1 MFALKKF
8 NCFTYLKNLVELPV
22 LFLIFLRNSSKQ
34 KKFLKQ
40 TISDAIIKSKNKNDE
55 SLDNDDYK
63 KIQLYG
69 YAVPAMLGEAYCVL
83 RNQKMTTN
91 ERLSITFLGSI
102 TGLFDDMFDK
112 KVLTE
117 EYIKNMIVK
126 PSFLVGNN
134 SNEKL
139 FLTLYNNALE
149 ITQNKAVL
157 IKKALAVFEAQIL
170 SRKQKQP
177 EIDLS
182 EIEEITFQKG
192 GSSML
197 MYRSTLNNK
206 IDDPEKLMIYLL
218 GGIGQLENDIFDIY
232 KDYKEGIKTLAT
244 TMQKTSHLREKYLAL
259 MADVFDSVE
268 KTNFPT
274 GAKKKF
280 RRIISLV
287 MSRGLVCLDC
297 IEKNEKTT
305 QNQFHLEKYERKD
318 LICDMESLGS
328 FLKLIHYSAKYNF

>member
-1 MFALKKF
+1 MKKF

-40 TISDAIIKSKNKNDE
+40 TISDAIIESKKQNDG
-55 SLDNDDYK
+55 SLDADDYK

-83 RNQKMTTN
+83 RNQKMTKS

-157 IKKALAVFEAQIL
+157 IKKALAVFEAQIS

-197 MYRSTLNNK
+197 LYRSTLNNK
-206 IDDPEKLMIYLL
+206 IDDPEKSMIYLL
-218 GGIGQLENDIFDIY
+218 GGIGQLENDIFDIF

-244 TMQKTSHLREKYLAL
+244 TMHKTSSLREKYLAL
-259 MADVFDSVE
+259 MADVFNSVE

>member
-1 MFALKKF
+1 M
-8 NCFTYLKNLVELPV
+8 KNLVELPV